1 MTTSDKFQR
10 HSFKVAFKLTAK
22 PVRSHILTFGIFENR
37 IAGLGSY
44 EDLIIGAGAGA
55 GAAGAGTFF
64 PEPEPEPEPPN
75 SFTRSRSRSRSRNAA
90 PEPEPEPTKNVTAP
104 HPWFWLISGYLWI
117 ILTCARDSGHL
128 KIICLWGKRY
138 RTSAGRKYWTAR
150 FTNTV
155 ELAIDYFGLFLFHL
169 ARKANICTNTVAK
182 SACQCP
188 RIGFGPGWGVEK

>member
-55 GAAGAGTFF
+55 GAGAAGASTFC
-64 PEPEPEPEPPN
+64 PEPEPPN

-90 PEPEPEPTKNVTAP
+90 PEPEPEQEPTKNVTAP
-104 HPWFWLISGYLWI
+104 HP
-117 ILTCARDSGHL
+117 
-128 KIICLWGKRY
+128 CL
-138 RTSAGRKYWTAR
+138 
-150 FTNTV
+150 
-155 ELAIDYFGLFLFHL
+155 
-169 ARKANICTNTVAK
+169 
-182 SACQCP
+182 
-188 RIGFGPGWGVEK
+188 